1 MSSKI
6 QIISVISF
14 LSYSIIIGALVFSR
28 GFLLNRQVI
37 TDKAGRCLDTRYRH
51 HYHQQQRSEEGTL
64 ERGHLV
70 QEKELL
76 SNLSEAATWCQKA
89 PPVFNKAILILVD
102 ALRHDFV
109 ERMPF
114 LAEVVRKQ
122 KEEQEK
128 EVNNVKNGKGRRA
141 GGMGGG
147 SSTGERSKMSS
158 CMFKFVAD
166 PPTTTMQRLKALMTG
181 TMPTFID
188 ASANFNRYFYELEE
202 FIN

>member
-1 MSSKI
+1 M
-6 QIISVISF
+6 
-14 LSYSIIIGALVFSR
+14 
-28 GFLLNRQVI
+28 
-37 TDKAGRCLDTRYRH
+37 
-51 HYHQQQRSEEGTL
+51 
-64 ERGHLV
+64 

-109 ERMPF
+109 DRMPF

-128 EVNNVKNGKGRRA
+128 EVNNMKNGKGRRA
-141 GGMGGG
+141 GGMGAGA
-147 SSTGERSKMSS
+147 SAVERNKMSS

-188 ASANFNRYFYELEE
+188 ASANFNRYFS
-202 FIN
+202 